1 MNKHVKNDAIEV
13 KFRDVK
19 DNTEMH
25 DVNVNEVVEN
35 KKLPLKMIVSV
46 LQEKAKD
53 ALKNKDK
60 LIQLVTKAL
69 SFFKKISNI
78 SFLKKKFFD
87 IPLLCDM
94 LTDTIN
100 GTYKNVPY
108 SSIVITVIALLYTVS
123 PYDLIFDR
131 LPFIGLLDDAAVLNV
146 LLDTIKNDLE
156 TYSSWKKDQEIFN
169 TKETD

>member
-1 MNKHVKNDAIEV
+1 MNNNVPDDVIEV
-13 KFRDVK
+13 KFRDVAN
-19 DNTEMH
+19 DEEVT
-25 DVNVNEVVEN
+25 DIDIYEVVPSN
-35 KKLPLKMIVSV
+35 KISLKMIVAFC
-46 LQEKAKD
+46 QKKAKE

-131 LPFIGLLDDAAVLNV
+131 LPFIGVLDDAAVLNI